1 MPALSKPRWE
11 RFAQAI
17 AAGLGDDRWSQGRA
31 YQAVGYNVS
40 NQNSADAAASRLLR
54 KVRPITERVRELQ
67 EEAAKRTVVTVES
80 VTHELEQAR
89 RIALEEKQASAMVA
103 ASATKAKVNGL
114 FVDRHEHGE
123 PGSFETVTS
132 TAELAEAML
141 RDMNPALDGIGDE
154 MREQALAELARHA
167 EAMAV
172 IAQGKA
178 YRA

>member
-17 AAGLGDDRWSQGRA
+17 AAGLGDERWSQGRA
-31 YQAVGYNVS
+31 YQGAGYNVS

-54 KVRPITERVRELQ
+54 KVRPITDRVRELQ
-67 EEAAKRTVVTVES
+67 EQAAEQTKVTVAS
-80 VTHELEQAR
+80 VTSELEQAR
-89 RIALEEKQASAMVA
+89 RIAQEEKQASAMVA
-103 ASATKAKVNGL
+103 ASAAKAKVNGL
-114 FVDRHEHGE
+114 FVEKHEHGNA
-123 PGSFETVTS
+123 GAFEQASSTS
-132 TAELAEAML
+132 ELAEAML
-141 RDMNPALDGIGDE
+141 REANPALQAIGDG